1 MTRTILD
8 LAKPKTTVFDLSNVL
23 NPRVN
28 DDLAK
33 ISFHIQYDNK
43 PFNMTGYKMYF
54 ISADENMGYINIDGM
69 VDKIETGDNVGNGD
83 VTFTFPPNVFKKAGT
98 FDSTKTMFVIENVN
112 SNYIQSTINISLTV
126 LENGIAKFNADV
138 DQIGYDSKLEEI
150 HNKYKDKAQNL
161 IDELINQVKAVDNFS
176 NVKKTAEQAKQVAND
191 SIAQVNEVN
200 NEITTARSRFSN
212 LNDRLN
218 NQDIKINAAETTIN
232 ANANYNRLT
241 EKDLSQDKM
250 ISNKADK
257 DEIESRL
264 NNQDEKISNKADKN
278 EIERKLSQIS
288 LVPEA
293 FDNVETLKSK
303 YPNGK
308 TGIFITVDTG
318 HKWIYSNQA
327 WVDAGAYQSTG
338 IVDESVEFKK
348 LAFNARSTA
357 NALYNPSGAA
367 IDFINRKLFLKG
379 RINGLGVNYINSG
392 EFDLLPSVS
401 FISSTKDGNL
411 MVRETRDKILEEETY
426 LGFIDVT
433 KRGYSLAFNVAND
446 YNVEFYSNHSL
457 AYDGH
462 KAVIPTIWEIKYN
475 NIFIG
480 VNSTKLSFD
489 INEHTVI
496 LFDKYAFAKTGDFN
510 NSISL
515 SADLQ
520 QYVSGKDGGQFE
532 WLGYVHPNGSVV
544 SCINSGVD
552 NRFNTIGSVAPMQI
566 VSKDKASVDFDK
578 KLIYFPK
585 TWGINFEGIN
595 LHYDGNK
602 EFTIPFSDK
611 TAMFIYLNQ
620 SKLLEKTSL
629 DASVFEI
636 YPAAQNT
643 PFLTY
648 VGFIE
653 TTTKTYDLP
662 LLGINSHDIK
672 LGDVLT
678 SLVGKKVTCIG
689 DSITNGDTG
698 AGYHIPTWA
707 DMLATKAGAKVTKV
721 AKDGGCVATNPH
733 STIPNDDFESRSA
746 NITDQDFIFIL
757 GGINDFHWGLPLG
770 SLGDK
775 TKETFYGAVY
785 NLIIE
790 TIKRNKIAKLYW
802 ITPLKQNKNV
812 PTYVGDDIF
821 TLSTNKDNH
830 TQKDYVNAIKENC
843 RAFGVQV
850 LDAYN
855 EINFLPKLQST
866 GENALTY
873 DGLHPNENGQK
884 MLGEWILSKL

>member
-1 MTRTILD
+1 MD
-8 LAKPKTTVFDLSNVL
+8 
-23 NPRVN
+23 NPYR
-28 DDLAK
+28 DET
-33 ISFHIQYDNK
+33 
-43 PFNMTGYKMYF
+43 PMTGDYISNDIKTIAEAIRHKKHGVDTRDAMAQSLEKMGQLAMQSVTDPNSVAKQAYD
-54 ISADENMGYINIDGM
+54 IANNELSRRLAQM
-69 VDKIETGDNVGNGD
+69 DNGVHAY
-83 VTFTFPPNVFKKAGT
+83 P
-98 FDSTKTMFVIENVN
+98 
-112 SNYIQSTINISLTV
+112 
-126 LENGIAKFNADV
+126 NADA
-138 DQIGYDSKLEEI
+138 I
-150 HNKYKDKAQNL
+150 
-161 IDELINQVKAVDNFS
+161 
-176 NVKKTAEQAKQVAND
+176 KQ
-191 SIAQVNEVN
+191 
-200 NEITTARSRFSN
+200 T
-212 LNDRLN
+212 
-218 NQDIKINAAETTIN
+218 
-232 ANANYNRLT
+232 
-241 EKDLSQDKM
+241 
-250 ISNKADK
+250 
-257 DEIESRL
+257 
-264 NNQDEKISNKADKN
+264 
-278 EIERKLSQIS
+278 
-288 LVPEA
+288 
-293 FDNVETLKSK
+293 

-308 TGIFITVDTG
+308 DGIFVAVDTG
-318 HKWIYSNQA
+318 HQWYWINGA
-327 WVDAGAYQSTG
+327 WKDAGTYQSPG
-338 IVDESVEFKK
+338 IADESIKFKK
-348 LAFNARSTA
+348 LASNARSTT
-357 NALYNPSGAA
+357 NALYNPAGAA
-367 IDFINRKLFLKG
+367 IDFINGKLFLKG
-379 RINGLGVNYINSG
+379 RINGIGANYINSG

-401 FISSTKDGNL
+401 FISSTKDGKL
-411 MVRETRDKILEEETY
+411 MIRETRDEILEEETY
-426 LGFIDVT
+426 LGFVDMT
-433 KRGYSLAFNVAND
+433 RRGYSLAFDVAND
-446 YNVEFYSNHSL
+446 FNVEFYGNNSL
-457 AYDGH
+457 TYNGQ
-462 KAVIPTIWEIKYN
+462 KIVIPTIWEIKYN

-480 VNSTKLSFD
+480 VNSTILSFD
-489 INEHTVI
+489 TNEHTVI
-496 LFDKYAFAKTGDFN
+496 LFDKYKFLKTDDFGS
-510 NSISL
+510 SIIL

-532 WLGYVHPNGSVV
+532 WLGYVHPSGRVV
-544 SCINSGVD
+544 SCINSGID
-552 NRFNTIGSVAPMQI
+552 NRFNAIGSVAPMQI
-566 VSKDKASVDFDK
+566 VSKYKASVDFDK

-595 LHYDGNK
+595 LHYDGNE

-620 SKLLEKTSL
+620 SNLFEKTSL

-672 LGDVLT
+672 LGDVPTL
-678 SLVGKKVTCIG
+678 LADKKVTCIG

-770 SLGDK
+770 SLGDT

-812 PTYVGDDIF
+812 PTYVGNDIF
-821 TLSTNKDNH
+821 TLSKNKDNH
-830 TQKDYVNAIKENC
+830 TQEDYVNAIKENC
-843 RAFGVQV
+843 HAFGVQV

-855 EINFLPKLQST
+855 EVNFLPKLQST

>member
-1 MTRTILD
+1 MD
-8 LAKPKTTVFDLSNVL
+8 
-23 NPRVN
+23 NPYR
-28 DDLAK
+28 DET
-33 ISFHIQYDNK
+33 
-43 PFNMTGYKMYF
+43 PMTGDYISNDIKTIAEAIRHKKHGVDTRDAMAQSLEKMGQLAMQSVTDPNSVAKQAYD
-54 ISADENMGYINIDGM
+54 IANNELSRRLAQM
-69 VDKIETGDNVGNGD
+69 DNGVHAY
-83 VTFTFPPNVFKKAGT
+83 P
-98 FDSTKTMFVIENVN
+98 
-112 SNYIQSTINISLTV
+112 
-126 LENGIAKFNADV
+126 NADA
-138 DQIGYDSKLEEI
+138 IK
-150 HNKYKDKAQNL
+150 
-161 IDELINQVKAVDNFS
+161 
-176 NVKKTAEQAKQVAND
+176 QA
-191 SIAQVNEVN
+191 
-200 NEITTARSRFSN
+200 
-212 LNDRLN
+212 
-218 NQDIKINAAETTIN
+218 
-232 ANANYNRLT
+232 
-241 EKDLSQDKM
+241 
-250 ISNKADK
+250 
-257 DEIESRL
+257 
-264 NNQDEKISNKADKN
+264 
-278 EIERKLSQIS
+278 
-288 LVPEA
+288 
-293 FDNVETLKSK
+293 

-308 TGIFITVDTG
+308 DGIFVAVDTG
-318 HKWIYSNQA
+318 HHWY
-327 WVDAGAYQSTG
+327 WVNNSWKDGGAYQSPG
-338 IVDESVEFKK
+338 IVDESVKFKK
-348 LAFNARSTA
+348 LAFNARSTT

-379 RINGLGVNYINSG
+379 RINGIGANYINSG

-401 FISSTKDGNL
+401 FISSTKDGKL
-411 MVRETRDKILEEETY
+411 MIRETRDEILEEETY
-426 LGFIDVT
+426 LGFVDMT
-433 KRGYSLAFNVAND
+433 RRGYSLAFDVAND
-446 YNVEFYSNHSL
+446 FNVEFYGNNSL
-457 AYDGH
+457 TYDGQ
-462 KAVIPTIWEIKYN
+462 KAVIPTIWEMKYN
-475 NIFIG
+475 NILVGI
-480 VNSTKLSFD
+480 NSTILNFD

-496 LFDKYAFAKTGDFN
+496 LFDKYKFLKTN
-510 NSISL
+510 NFSSSIIL
-515 SADLQ
+515 STDLQ
-520 QYVSGKDGGQFE
+520 QYVAGKDGGQFE
-532 WLGYVHPNGSVV
+532 WLGYVHPSGRVV

-595 LHYDGNK
+595 LHYDGNE

-620 SKLLEKTSL
+620 SNLFEKTSL

-672 LGDVLT
+672 LGDLST
-678 SLVGKKVTCIG
+678 LLAGKKVTCIG

-733 STIPNDDFESRSA
+733 STIPNDDFESRSV

-770 SLGDK
+770 SLGDT

-812 PTYVGDDIF
+812 PTYVGSDIF

-830 TQKDYVNAIKENC
+830 TQEDYVNAIKENC
-843 RAFGVQV
+843 HAFGVQV

-855 EINFLPKLQST
+855 EVNFLPKLQST